1 MLKSN
6 LRQLGKITVIFA
18 LLYLF
23 CLAEVRG
30 ISPFG
35 IALAFALIITIAKSY
50 IIAPLYLTC
59 NFLTD
64 LSIQNLII
72 SGISASI
79 LLIVGLFYINKRL
92 KVYFALPFMLI
103 SLSGFLY
110 YEIIGGNIINAC
122 ISMLMS
128 CVALVIFNQAI
139 CAVAFRPYVF
149 RLTMDEGVAMGLTI
163 VCLSC
168 GLACIPPL
176 ANINIFHI
184 ASIFMT
190 LLAVYTLKKHH
201 AIILATLFGVGFAL
215 SNNDVSLIATLSLM
229 SIVGIAFKNHLHL
242 YSALGVIIIDLIFAF
257 FFETYTFTYLNII
270 ETLIGC
276 VTFLSLRQDWLDT
289 MYAYFCDSGE
299 KFASR
304 EIVNRNRDSINRKLL
319 DLSNIFNEM
328 DTSFRQMIKG
338 QMSIEDAINML
349 TQETK
354 NRVCTNCPNKSKCYR
369 GQVDTDKIINDL
381 LSIGFERGKTT
392 LLDISPYLA
401 SNCQRVNQLLTSIN
415 QSLIKYKHYSAM
427 IGNLDSSRTLI
438 ADQLSGVS
446 RICKTLGIKI
456 NQQLSFDT
464 AKENMLIEELSYNNI
479 ICNEALIYSSDGQ
492 NQEISLVVRNIDL
505 NNNKLIEIAEDI
517 LKTPLSIIDVSPA
530 EIGGFS
536 IVSMST
542 SAKYDIVFGYA
553 GVSKTGEDISGDTY
567 SLLRLGD
574 NKFMMAICDGMGNGE
589 KARKTSELAI
599 NLIENFYKAGFDNDI
614 ILSSVNKLLGLNEE
628 ETFTALDLCVID
640 LNTSYADFIKLGASV
655 GFIKHGSTTDVIE
668 TSSLPIGILE
678 KMTPRIH
685 KTVLCDKDII
695 IICSDGVVDAFESP
709 AVLKTLIN
717 DTNTL
722 HPQLIAD
729 KILESA
735 ISQKTIAEDDMTI
748 LVGRLFT
755 KNNYN

>member
-6 LRQLGKITVIFA
+6 LKQLGKIIIIFA

-35 IALAFALIITIAKSY
+35 IAFAFALIITIEKSY
-50 IIAPLYLTC
+50 IVAPLYLVG

-64 LSIQNLII
+64 LTIQNFIV
-72 SGISASI
+72 SGISASV
-79 LLIVGLFYINKRL
+79 LLIVGLFYMSKRL
-92 KVYFALPFMLI
+92 KVYYAIPFMLI

-110 YEIIGGNIINAC
+110 YEIISGNVVNAC
-122 ISMLMS
+122 VSMLVS
-128 CVALVIFNQAI
+128 CVALIIFNQTI

-149 RLTMDEGVAMGLTI
+149 RLTMDEGVSMGLTA
-163 VCLSC
+163 VCFAC
-168 GLACIPPL
+168 GLACIPL
-176 ANINIFHI
+176 TNINIFHI
-184 ASIFMT
+184 VSIFMT

-201 AIILATLFGVGFAL
+201 SIILATLIGVGFAL
-215 SNNDVSLIATLSLM
+215 NSNDVSLIATLTLM
-229 SIVGIAFKNHLHL
+229 AIVSIAFKNQLRL
-242 YSALGVIIIDLIFAF
+242 YSVLGVITIDLIFAF
-257 FFETYTFTYLNII
+257 FFETYDFTYLSIV

-304 EIVNRNRDSINRKLL
+304 EIVNRNREGINRKLL
-319 DLSNIFNEM
+319 DLSNIFSEM
-328 DTSFRQMIKG
+328 DTSFRQMIRG
-338 QMSIEDAINML
+338 QMSVDDAIDML
-349 TQETK
+349 AKETK
-354 NRVCTNCPNKSKCYR
+354 QRVCANCPNKSKCYR
-369 GQVDTDKIINDL
+369 NKVDTDKIINDL
-381 LSIGFERGKTT
+381 LGVGFEKGKTT

-446 RICKTLGIKI
+446 RICKALGIKM
-456 NQQLSFDT
+456 NQKLSFDT

-492 NQEISLVVRNIDL
+492 NQEVSLVVRNIDL
-505 NNNKLIEIAEDI
+505 SNNRLIEIAEDI
-517 LKTPLSIIDVSPA
+517 LKTPLSIIDVTPA

-553 GVSKTGEDISGDTY
+553 GTPKAGEDISGDTY

-574 NKFMMAICDGMGNGE
+574 NKFMMAVCDGMGNGE
-589 KARKTSELAI
+589 KAHKTSELAI

-655 GFIKHGSTTDVIE
+655 GFIKHSNTTDIIE

-678 KMTPRIH
+678 KMTPHIQ
-685 KTVLCDKDII
+685 KTVLSDRDII

-709 AVLKTLIN
+709 TALKNLIN
-717 DTNTL
+717 DTDTL
-722 HPQLIAD
+722 HPQHIAD

-735 ISQKTIAEDDMTI
+735 ISQKTIAEDDMTV

-755 KNNYN
+755 KSN